1 MKKKRV
7 IIIGAGFGGLSCA
20 AVLADRGFRVTLIE
34 KNGIPGG
41 RAGYFEKNGFRF
53 DTGPSWYMMPEV
65 FSSFFGQFG
74 KSAQDFYLLK
84 RLNPSYRAFFGK
96 DFVDLSADTEDIF
109 DIFEKREKGSAKE
122 LKQILALAKNLY
134 ELSLKKFLYRDS
146 DFKGLLNP
154 EMANILIRNGLLG
167 SYDSYIKRKIKDKD
181 LRKLLMWH
189 TVFLGGT
196 PKNVPALYILMLHVD
211 MVIGTYYPAGGM
223 FRVAEAFKDMAKMLG
238 VKFVF
243 SEKVQKIIVKNSKA
257 TAVDCSGDLIEG
269 DIVVCNADYNHVET
283 QLLDPEWRSYSDLRW
298 EKRTMSPGTFLCF
311 LGINKKIDGILH
323 HNYFFS
329 EHWDSHF
336 ASIAEKN
343 RWPEEYSYYVSCRS
357 KSDRSVAP
365 ENSEDIMM
373 LVPVAPGLRDDD
385 ETRERFKEVLLD
397 KFEKDL
403 GEKICDSISV
413 SKIHTHR
420 DQIKK
425 YNAYKGN
432 SFGVANTLFGTGP
445 LRPANHSK
453 KVRNLFFTGTG
464 TIPGIGMPLSVI
476 SGQVTAEKIIKS
488 YDKNN

>member
-1 MKKKRV
+1 MKKKKAV
-7 IIIGAGFGGLSCA
+7 IIGAGFGGLSCA
-20 AVLADRGFRVTLIE
+20 AVLAERDFEVTLIE
-34 KNGIPGG
+34 KNKIPGG
-41 RAGYFEKNGFRF
+41 RAGYFEENSFRF
-53 DTGPSWYMMPEV
+53 DTGPSWYMMPEI
-65 FSSFFGQFG
+65 FDSFFGRFG
-74 KSAQDFYLLK
+74 KSTEDFYSLE

-96 DFVDLSADTEDIF
+96 DFVDLSADTNDVLC
-109 DIFEKREKGSAKE
+109 IFEKRERGSAKQ
-122 LKQILALAKNLY
+122 LKQILALAKHLY
-134 ELSLKKFLYRDS
+134 ELSLKNFLYRDS
-146 DFKGLLNP
+146 DFKSLLNL
-154 EMANILIRNGLLG
+154 EMANIIMGNGLLG
-167 SYDSYIKRKIKDKD
+167 SYDSYVKKRIKDKD

-196 PKNVPALYILMLHVD
+196 PKNVPALYILMLYVD
-211 MVIGTYYPAGGM
+211 MGIGTYYPSGGM
-223 FRVAEAFKDMAKMLG
+223 FRVSEAFKDMAELLG

-243 SEKVQKIIVKNSKA
+243 GKKVQKIVVKNSKA
-257 TAVDCSGDLIEG
+257 TAVDLFGELIEA
-269 DIVVCNADYNHVET
+269 DIVICNADYNHVDA

-311 LGINKKIDGILH
+311 LGINRKIDGILH

-329 EHWDSHF
+329 EHWDNHF
-336 ASIAEKN
+336 DSILEKP

-385 ETRERFKEVLLD
+385 GTRERFKEDLLD

-403 GEKICDSISV
+403 GEKIRDSISV
-413 SKIHTHR
+413 VKIHTHR
-420 DQIKK
+420 DQIQK

-445 LRPANHSK
+445 LRPANQSK
-453 KVRNLFFTGTG
+453 KVRNLYFAGTG

-476 SGQVTAEKIIKS
+476 SGQVTAEKIIKHYEKS
-488 YDKNN
+488 N